1 MRDRYEELERED
13 RGPFRNEQ
21 SWMRREPGNREAE
34 DWGFQRGGD
43 DTRSWAGE
51 SSGRWRGHEFS
62 GPHTGGQYGGQ
73 YGGSQRSGSQYGG
86 SQQYGGSPHGGQRS
100 GGTYGGDYPA
110 RQQFFEHGG
119 QQSGSWDEPYGRPMR
134 GTGRFAGK
142 GPKGYQR
149 SDERI
154 REDISDRLT
163 DDGDIDPSDV
173 EVMVANGEVTLIGS
187 VESRQVRRAVEDLVE
202 FVPGV
207 RDIRNELKV
216 SRGGDGHGEDTSH
229 HASYA
234 LGSQGSASSRDRD
247 PSNRA
252 DSDRK
257 PDSSRA
263 R

>member
-1 MRDRYEELERED
+1 MRDRYEELEREE
-13 RGPFRNEQ
+13 RGPFRNQQ
-21 SWMRREPGNREAE
+21 SWMRRETGNRETD

-43 DTRSWAGE
+43 DTRSLTGE
-51 SSGRWRGHEFS
+51 ASGRWRGHQFS

-73 YGGSQRSGSQYGG
+73 YGGGQYGG
-86 SQQYGGSPHGGQRS
+86 SQYGSQSGGQRS
-100 GGTYGGDYPA
+100 GNTYGGDYPA
-110 RQQFFEHGG
+110 RQQFFEHGP
-119 QQSGSWDEPYGRPMR
+119 QQSGSWGEPYGRPMR

-163 DDGDIDPSDV
+163 DDGDIDPSDI
-173 EVMVANGEVTLIGS
+173 EVMVAQGEVTLLGS

-216 SRGGDGHGEDTSH
+216 ARGGDGHGEDSH
-229 HASYA
+229 QTYA
-234 LGSQGSASSRDRD
+234 QGSST
-247 PSNRA
+247 
-252 DSDRK
+252 RK
-257 PDSSRA
+257 
-263 R
+263 